1 MINVIIILI
10 ITLIIFNLI
19 INIDYAFAVK
29 RNFIHNTNSKDANQ
43 KTKQNIECD
52 SDAKCSNQS
61 QQQQQ
66 QQKTKQ
72 NIECD
77 IDAKCSNYSTS
88 NNVVCK
94 DRSVCLI
101 QYQGPFQLANPY

>member
-1 MINVIIILI
+1 M

-29 RNFIHNTNSKDANQ
+29 RNFIHDTNSKHAN
-43 KTKQNIECD
+43 
-52 SDAKCSNQS
+52 
-61 QQQQQ
+61 
-66 QQKTKQ
+66 QKTKQ

>member
-52 SDAKCSNQS
+52 
-61 QQQQQ
+61 
-66 QQKTKQ
+66 
-72 NIECD
+72 